1 MQYVPLEIFNTLQKE
16 HRMFKKSLLLASAT
30 SIALMASPASA
41 SDQMSMDEI
50 QKQLQ
55 QLAAQV
61 QNLSQVVE
69 QQNQT
74 IKRQEAELASQ
85 KQASAKTAE
94 TLANIKPA
102 AGGVDT
108 SDVKITM
115 KPSPKIESK
124 DGKYSFQPTGR
135 VHLDASFFD
144 DDASDRSSNGNIRRG
159 RLGFKGKLGEDFKY
173 KTEVDF
179 SEEGVDLKDVALTY
193 TGIDAFDV
201 KLGHHKPTFG
211 FENNTSSNYIMTMER
226 STATNSFTRSEM
238 IGANLLGGGDT
249 YSWALGIF
257 NESGGNSDTGDDED
271 ISVDGRLTTNILA
284 WGDKDT
290 DNVLHIGAGAS
301 LRNPTGNVRF
311 RARPVG
317 DGANII
323 DTGNFGSVEDVAVYN
338 AELGAVLGPV
348 TLQSEY
354 FTADVSRDGGNSDA
368 DFDGYFAQLGWF
380 ITGETRPYKAS
391 TGKFGRV
398 KPKSPFDIRNGGT
411 GAVEVVAAY
420 ANTDLN
426 DQGAGILGGESDTTT
441 LGVNWHLTNNI
452 RLMGNVVSIDTDENA
467 SIPNDD
473 PTLYNFRAQWDF

>member
-1 MQYVPLEIFNTLQKE
+1 
-16 HRMFKKSLLLASAT
+16 MFKKSLLLASVAT
-30 SIALMASPASA
+30 LTLYSHSAFASE
-41 SDQMSMDEI
+41 QMSMDEI
-50 QKQLQ
+50 QSQLQ
-55 QLAAQV
+55 HLAAQV
-61 QNLSQVVE
+61 QSLSKVVE
-69 QQNQT
+69 QQNKT

-85 KQASAKTAE
+85 KQASAATAK

-102 AGGVDT
+102 AGSVDT

-135 VHLDASFFD
+135 VHFDASFFD

-179 SEEGVDLKDVALTY
+179 AEEGVDLKEVALTY
-193 TGIDAFDV
+193 IGLDV
-201 KLGHHKPTFG
+201 ADIKVGHHKPSFG

-226 STATNSFTRSEM
+226 STASNAFTRSEM
-238 IGANLLGGGDT
+238 VGANLLGGGDV
-249 YSWALGIF
+249 YSWALGVF

-271 ISVDGRLTTNILA
+271 ISVDGRLTTNVLA
-284 WGDKDT
+284 WTDADT
-290 DNVLHIGAGAS
+290 KNVLHLGAGAS

-323 DTGNFGSVEDVAVYN
+323 DTGNFGSVEDVTVYN
-338 AELGAVLGPV
+338 AELGAVFGPV
-348 TLQSEY
+348 TFQGEY
-354 FTADVSRDGGNSDA
+354 FTADVSRDGGNNDA
-368 DFDGYFAQLGWF
+368 GFDGYFGQIGWF
-380 ITGETRPYKAS
+380 VTGETRPYKAS
-391 TGKFGRV
+391 SGKFGRI
-398 KPKSPFDIRNGGT
+398 KPNSPFDIRNGGT
-411 GAVEVVAAY
+411 GAVELVAAY

-426 DQGAGILGGESDTTT
+426 DAGAGILGGEADTTT
-441 LGVNWHLTNNI
+441 FGVNWHLTNNI
-452 RLMGNVVSIDTDENA
+452 RLMGNVIAIDTDENA
-467 SIPNDD
+467 SVANDD

>member
-1 MQYVPLEIFNTLQKE
+1 
-16 HRMFKKSLLLASAT
+16 MFKKSLFLASVASFALIT
-30 SIALMASPASA
+30 STASA

-50 QKQLQ
+50 QAQLQ
-55 QLAAQV
+55 QLSAQV
-61 QNLSQVVE
+61 QNLTNVVA

-74 IKRQEAELASQ
+74 IKRQEAELNAQ
-85 KQASAKTAE
+85 KQASANTAE

-108 SDVKITM
+108 GNVKITM

-135 VHLDASFFD
+135 VHFDASFFD

-159 RLGFKGKLGEDFKY
+159 RLGFKGKLGEDLKY

-193 TGIDAFDV
+193 TGIDAFDI

-238 IGANLLGGGDT
+238 VGANLLGGGDAW
-249 YSWALGIF
+249 SWALGVF

-271 ISVDGRLTTNILA
+271 ISVDGRLTTNIFA
-284 WGDKDT
+284 WSDKDT
-290 DNVLHIGAGAS
+290 KNVLHVGAGGS
-301 LRNPTGNVRF
+301 WRNPTGNVRF

-323 DTGNFGSVEDVAVYN
+323 DTGSFGSVEDVQVYN
-338 AELGAVLGPV
+338 AELGAVLGPF

-354 FTADVSRDGGNSDA
+354 FNANVSREGGNADA
-368 DFDGYFAQLGWF
+368 DFDGYFGQVGWF
-380 ITGETRPYKAS
+380 VTGETRPYKAGK
-391 TGKFGRV
+391 GKFGRV
-398 KPKSPFDIRNGGT
+398 KPNSPFDIRNGGT
-411 GAVEVVAAY
+411 GAVELVAAY

-426 DQGAGILGGESDTTT
+426 DQGAGILGGEADTLTF
-441 LGVNWHLTNNI
+441 GVNWHLTNNV

-467 SIPNDD
+467 SVANDD